1 MATEKELRMFHVSSQ
16 TRLRNSPLDAG
27 LLRAVRWLMRQKL
40 GYRWLEIAWKVK
52 RWRIVRTMAL
62 LRIWAVRAVS
72 VRKYFL
78 LILSSLRMQNVL
90 AE

>member
-27 LLRAVRWLMRQKL
+27 LLRALKALRAVRWLMRQKL

-62 LRIWAVRAVS
+62 LRIWAVRDGTE
-72 VRKYFL
+72 RG
-78 LILSSLRMQNVL
+78 RND
-90 AE
+90 